1 MLSPHLSVAEFLTT
15 QQRDLVAE
23 QWRLWNGTP
32 ALQDDGRRFAETVF
46 EQVRA
51 ALGVPLHVNSGYRCP
66 PLNLLVGG
74 VPTSRHMLALAADVV
89 PIGLPLLEAMQ
100 KLAAAVRAGA
110 VPDLDK
116 AIIECGSWIHVQG
129 APLGYAP
136 KRLCLQTSDT
146 THFTPFA

>member
-32 ALQDDGRRFAETVF
+32 ALQDSARYFAGTVF

-51 ALGVPLHVNSGYRCP
+51 ALSVPLHVTSGYRCP

-89 PIGLPLLEAMQ
+89 PVGLQLLDAMRRIADAT
-100 KLAAAVRAGA
+100 AAGQI
-110 VPDLDK
+110 PDLDK
-116 AIIECGSWIHVQG
+116 AIIECGTWIHVQG
-129 APLGYAP
+129 APMGQAP
-136 KRLCLQTSDT
+136 KRLCLQTEDT
-146 THFTPFA
+146 QHFTRFA